1 MRILDIDLD
10 FFLDG
15 VAYHRSPGG
24 ERLDEEYRPWDE
36 GAIRTFLEH
45 RCGLR
50 QSHPVPGRLVTHH
63 HEAFLF
69 WRELVEDGRLAVPFE
84 VVHVDA
90 HADLGT
96 GDAGYVYLMTDVLL
110 RPVPERT
117 NPEIGRSH
125 LNAGNYLA
133 FAAACRWINRIVYV
147 ANPASRD
154 DLLYLHFKHFDQRS
168 GVLQLKG
175 CEQRGLDAIFRE
187 DFTYPFALEPEI
199 PFARV
204 LPDEFRDTEGFDFAV
219 LCQSPGFTPPRSDG
233 LIPVI
238 MDYIRSG

>member
-10 FFLDG
+10 FFLDS

-24 ERLDEEYRPWDE
+24 ERLGDDYRPWDE
-36 GAIRTFLEH
+36 EAVRTFLEL

-50 QSHPVPGRLVTHH
+50 RSQPVPGRLVTHH

-69 WRELVEDGRLAVPFE
+69 WREFVEEARLVVPFE

-96 GDAGYVYLMTDVLL
+96 GDAGYVYLMTDVLR
-110 RPVPERT
+110 RPVSERSRL
-117 NPEIGRSH
+117 EIGPWH
-125 LNAGNYLA
+125 LNDGNYLA
-133 FAAACRWINRIVYV
+133 FAAACRWIARVVYV
-147 ANPASRD
+147 AHPASHD
-154 DLLYLHFKHFDQRS
+154 DLLYLHFKNFDQRS

-175 CEQRGLDAIFRE
+175 CDKPGLDAIFRE
-187 DFTYPFALEPEI
+187 EFTYPFALEPEI
-199 PFARV
+199 PFIRS
-204 LPDEFRDTEGFDFAV
+204 LPEDFRETEGFDVAV
-219 LCQSPGFTPPRSDG
+219 LCQSPGFTPPRSDV

-238 MDYIRSG
+238 MEYIRSV

>member
-10 FFLDG
+10 FFLDD
-15 VAYHRSPGG
+15 VAYHRSSGR
-24 ERLDEEYRPWDE
+24 ERLGEDYRPWGE
-36 GAIRTFLEH
+36 SAVRAFLEQ
-45 RCGLR
+45 RCGLLKN
-50 QSHPVPGRLVTHH
+50 HPVPGRLVIHH

-69 WRELVEDGRLAVPFE
+69 WRELVEGGSLAVPFE

-90 HADLGT
+90 HADLGV

-110 RPVPERT
+110 RPLAVRT
-117 NPEIGRSH
+117 KPEIGTSH

-147 ANPASRD
+147 PNPASRD
-154 DLLYLHFKHFDQRS
+154 DLMYLHFKSFSQAG

-175 CEQRGLDAIFRE
+175 CPQRGLDAIFRG

-199 PFARV
+199 PFQRV
-204 LPDEFRDTEGFDFAV
+204 ALEAFRDTDGFDFAV
-219 LCQSPGFTPPRSDG
+219 LCQSPGFTPLGSDA
-233 LIPVI
+233 LISVI
-238 MDYIRSG
+238 MEYIRPV